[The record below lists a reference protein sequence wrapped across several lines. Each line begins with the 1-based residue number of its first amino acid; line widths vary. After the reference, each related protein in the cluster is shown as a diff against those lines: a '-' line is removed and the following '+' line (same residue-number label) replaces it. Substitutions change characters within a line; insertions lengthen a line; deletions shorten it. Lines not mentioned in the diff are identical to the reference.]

1 MATRVGQVGRGA
13 MATRAGRVGQGAMAT
28 RAGRVGQEKV
38 IQDGLDLQDG
48 RATLVGLVQQVK
60 MLSDLMVGHLDK
72 IMLPLT
78 QIKH

>member
-1 MATRVGQVGRGA
+1 MVFKVQLDGLA
-13 MATRAGRVGQGAMAT
+13 
-28 RAGRVGQEKV
+28 GQEKV

-48 RATLVGLVQQVK
+48 RGTLVGLVLQVK

-72 IMLPLT
+72 VLLPLT